1 MVHVQT
7 VLDNTRQPRL
17 AEDEVHTYDDK
28 YALAEFLTNTSIASQ
43 MNALERL
50 GLDPEKIM
58 IVMGWVHPHSSSSTR
73 SHSVTLRFIAE
84 DTCQFMMEQEVDMN
98 MGITVSHE
106 IEKTTTMKMQEMTTG
121 PSLFGGG
128 GNNTKTETV
137 KTKVITK
144 VKEYHWRVI
153 VTYRIVVFPSNDY
166 DKGIELQKRSTETV
180 IITAAGT
187 GTSGSAAQLRKIISP
202 LPERSIHP
210 PIDTK
215 LTWFFQMLSPKEQTC
230 QFNIRRSDANVIS
243 CKTPRRNDDI
253 KSAENFHK
261 HLIEWTRTIQLF
273 FIQRVE
279 HEINGKHNPIN
290 KTNNNN
296 NNKTTS
302 TGGNVILEPG
312 ATGIMT
318 GLLKEPS
325 FNGKR
330 VRIVEYNDELM
341 RYKAEP
347 VDDTN
352 LPSSLSIKP
361 ANIIPDFGGGG
372 VTSQAPSLSNI
383 NDDTILCPIIPL
395 MEKNSILDMGDVGEF
410 LTEQS
415 RAIDEMIDN
424 LSKSYPPK
432 RMIKLISITEATI
445 VLVCKHMETLATQ
458 YLDSID
464 YIEYMLKEQLT
475 NAIGKEIN
483 SKEFEQFIKF
493 HNHKLFASIYRPNT
507 FSYAIRRPG
516 FYPDGIITIESKT
529 TTLSES
535 TTAISS
541 TLSSPE
547 PIETYT
553 RYISGNDSP
562 SIYIPINAATSVE
575 VTGDRYLHGWM
586 QHRFKSK
593 LGGKPEYNIAC
604 RARQFCSF
612 ILIIGTM
619 SGYDTFEPKDA
630 IVIQNKDEVLIP
642 LLTTI
647 LPSIKEFNDAIISLS
662 PEQQTFAKAFRS
674 MQLES
679 SVFAVCVIQ
688 LKPQLEKLLGLPECS
703 LTKEIQLTQD
713 LLSLFVDYQIPSDLL
728 SLTSISTTP
737 NATDTMS
744 IDDKIASVRG
754 YVKAVM
760 DVIASSKEKQLKEE
774 EMKSDM
780 RIEMKSHSNDESEAM
795 EASDSVLDG
804 STTGRKFK
812 VLHRMGQT
820 RNMTKRPIENLQK
833 VVVNPPIMK
842 MMAAASDF
850 TPALHSVPTSDH
862 GAKTKTLTK
871 GSSTRHLK
879 AQQNQLSTESE
890 KQQRLAAVA
899 NGTEPSSSLVVGE
912 DFTLIPKL
920 LDAKLEKIDTDG
932 ALRSTIIKAGTS
944 NWKRMRQA
952 NLLVAP
958 TLSIL
963 STDDIEHEKKKAF
976 DLLDAISR
984 SGTLA
989 IDCSELH
996 IIVGVSHC
1004 FENDIMGSVVQ
1015 DNVNPIEKVERSS
1028 VILASCIHH
1037 DQVLTTNPQQ
1047 LLEDTTDI
1055 TRLSNSFPGL
1065 FESK

>member
-1 MVHVQT
+1 MKHVQT

-17 AEDEVHTYDDK
+17 AEDEEHTYDDK
-28 YALAEFLTNTSIASQ
+28 YALTEFLTNTSIASQ

-58 IVMGWVHPHSSSSTR
+58 KVMGWVHSSSR
-73 SHSVTLRFIAE
+73 SHSVTLRFVAE

-98 MGITVSHE
+98 LGITHE
-106 IEKTTTMKMQEMTTG
+106 IEKTSAMKMQELSTG

-128 GNNTKTETV
+128 GNTKTETV

-144 VKEYHWRVI
+144 VKEYHWK
-153 VTYRIVVFPSNDY
+153 VTVSYKIIIFPSNDY
-166 DKGIELQKRSTETV
+166 EKGLELQKRSTETV

-187 GTSGSAAQLRKIISP
+187 GTSGSAAQHSRKIMSP
-202 LPERSIHP
+202 LPERSMHP

-230 QFNIRRSDANVIS
+230 QFMIRRDNIS
-243 CKTPRRNDDI
+243 SCRTPRRNDDI
-253 KSAENFHK
+253 KAAENFHK
-261 HLIEWTRTIQLF
+261 NLIEWTRTVQSF
-273 FIQRVE
+273 FLLRVE
-279 HEINGKHNPIN
+279 HEIHGKHNPVN
-290 KTNNNN
+290 KT
-296 NNKTTS
+296 KPTTS
-302 TGGNVILEPG
+302 TNIGGQIILEPG
-312 ATGIMT
+312 STGIMT

-330 VRIVEYNDELM
+330 VRIVEYDDELQ

-347 VDDTN
+347 IDDTT
-352 LPSSLSIKP
+352 LPATLSIKP
-361 ANIIPDFGGGG
+361 ANIIPDGGSS
-372 VTSQAPSLSNI
+372 SQASSSLSTI
-383 NDDTILCPIIPL
+383 NDDAILCPIIPL
-395 MEKNSILDMGDVGEF
+395 LEKNSILDMGDVGEF

-415 RAIDEMIDN
+415 RAIDEMIDH

-445 VLVCKHMETLATQ
+445 IFICKHMETLATQ

-475 NAIGKEIN
+475 QAIGKEIG
-483 SKEFEQFIKF
+483 SKEFEQFVRF
-493 HNHKLFASIYRPNT
+493 HNRKLFALNYRPNT

-516 FYPDGIITIESKT
+516 FYPDGILTIESKIASSDQPTALST
-529 TTLSES
+529 TTM
-535 TTAISS
+535 
-541 TLSSPE
+541 SSPE

-553 RYISGNDSP
+553 RCVSGNDSP
-562 SIYIPINAATSVE
+562 SIFIPINAATAIE
-575 VTGDRYLHGWM
+575 MTGDRYLHGWM

-593 LGGKPEYNIAC
+593 YAGKPEFNIAC
-604 RARQFCSF
+604 RSRQFCCF

-630 IVIQNKDEVLIP
+630 IVIQNKDEVFIP
-642 LLTTI
+642 LLTNV
-647 LPSIKEFNDAIISLS
+647 LPSVKEFNDAIASLS
-662 PEQQTFAKAFRS
+662 PEQQAFAKAFRS

-688 LKPQLEKLLGLPECS
+688 LKPQLEKLLGLPDCS

-728 SLTSISTTP
+728 SLPLASTTTTS
-737 NATDTMS
+737 NTSSTDTMS
-744 IDDKIASVRG
+744 TADKVSSVRG
-754 YVKAVM
+754 YVNAVM

-774 EMKSDM
+774 EMRSDM
-780 RIEMKSHSNDESEAM
+780 RHELKSNSNSNDESETI
-795 EASDSVLDG
+795 EASERPLDG
-804 STTGRKFK
+804 STVGRSRRSRKMCMNVTSGPQPATG
-812 VLHRMGQT
+812 
-820 RNMTKRPIENLQK
+820 P
-833 VVVNPPIMK
+833 
-842 MMAAASDF
+842 MMAMMTCAPTQQQPQS
-850 TPALHSVPTSDH
+850 TPSSSNPSVS
-862 GAKTKTLTK
+862 AKTKATITK
-871 GSSTRHLK
+871 GSSSRHLTK
-879 AQQNQLSTESE
+879 TQQNQLSSESE
-890 KQQRLAAVA
+890 KQRLAAAKTNNV
-899 NGTEPSSSLVVGE
+899 GQTSSSLVVGE

-932 ALRSTIIKAGTS
+932 SLRSTIIKAGTS
-944 NWKRMRQA
+944 NWKRMRQS
-952 NLLVAP
+952 NLLVPP
-958 TLSIL
+958 TLSTL
-963 STDDIEHEKKKAF
+963 STDDIEQEKKKAF

-989 IDCSELH
+989 VDCSELH
-996 IIVGVSHC
+996 IVVGVSHC

-1037 DQVLTTNPQQ
+1037 NQTLAKPQQ
-1047 LLEDTTDI
+1047 LLDDTTDI
-1055 TRLSNSFPGL
+1055 KRLSNSFPGL